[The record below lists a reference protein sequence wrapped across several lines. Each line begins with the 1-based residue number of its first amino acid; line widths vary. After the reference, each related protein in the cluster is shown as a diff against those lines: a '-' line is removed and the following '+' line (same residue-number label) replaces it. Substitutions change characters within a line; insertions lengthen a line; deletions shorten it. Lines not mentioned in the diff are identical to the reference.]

1 MVKRDIWGSRTA
13 FVLASIGSAIGLG
26 NLWRFPMVCFENG
39 GGAFLIAYG
48 VCLIVAGI
56 PLLML
61 EFSIGKRMNN
71 AAPGAFLGIS
81 PKLEWFGWFA
91 VGVGFIIT
99 TYYSGIMSWCLNY
112 LIFSFKNAWGANPNQ
127 FFFNDF
133 LKITTDTARPWSWG
147 AFRWPIFIGMIVAW
161 VWMVA
166 SIWKGTKT
174 VGKVVWFTVLGPW
187 ILLLV
192 FVVRGVTLQGASE
205 GLAFYLTPEWIK
217 LLDPQVWLAAVS
229 QVFFSLTVGFGVMI
243 AYGSFIDDK
252 TCIVKNAWIIGLAD
266 AGTAIIGGFAVFG
279 ALGHKRLLQAA
290 AVGVSPDSIPFA
302 DVVRGGPGFTFVTY
316 PEIINALP
324 WPQLFGV
331 LFFVM
336 LSLLAVDSAFSL
348 VEGVSAA
355 LKDKFGWSHKKS
367 NITVAVCGFLL
378 GLPYVFGAGIWWLD
392 IVDRFMN
399 QFGLT
404 FVVLGQCLIIGWV
417 MKAGRMRHYINSR
430 SEGKIGIWWDIRIQ
444 LIIPAFI
451 LVMLGFEVYQRIQKP
466 YGEFGLRSQEFVW
479 GWLVIALLIIAG
491 IVIAKIKGIPDY
503 ERLANTI
510 PTDDEECGCEISHKQ
525 EKADESELFDI
536 D

>member
-1 MVKRDIWGSRTA
+1 MVKRDVWGSRAA

-48 VCLIVAGI
+48 VCLLVAGI

-61 EFSIGKRMNN
+61 EFAIGKRMNN
-71 AAPGAFLGIS
+71 AAPGSFLGIS

-99 TYYSGIMSWCLNY
+99 TYYSGIMSWCINY
-112 LIFSFKNAWGANPNQ
+112 FIFSFKTSWGANPNE

-133 LKITTDTARPWSWG
+133 LQITTNEAKPWSWG
-147 AFRWPIFIGMIVAW
+147 AFRWPVFIGVAVAW
-161 VWMVA
+161 IWMVA

-174 VGKVVWFTVLGPW
+174 VGKVVWVTVLGPW

-192 FVVRGVTLQGASE
+192 FVVRGVTLPGANE
-205 GLAFYLTPEWIK
+205 GLAFYLTPVWSK
-217 LLDPQVWLAAVS
+217 LLSTKVWLAAVS

-290 AVGVSPDSIPFA
+290 AAGVESGSIPFA

-324 WPQLFGV
+324 LSQLFGL
-331 LFFVM
+331 LFFLM
-336 LSLLAVDSAFSL
+336 LGLLAVDSAFSL

-367 NITVAVCGFLL
+367 NITVAVAGFLL
-378 GLPYVFGAGIWWLD
+378 GLPYVFGAGLWWLD

-399 QFGLT
+399 HFGLT
-404 FVVLGQCLIIGWV
+404 LVVLGECIIVGWIF
-417 MKAGRMRHYINSR
+417 KAKNMRHFINSR
-430 SEGKIGIWWDIRIQ
+430 SDGKIGIWWDIRIQ
-444 LIIPAFI
+444 LILPAFI
-451 LVMLGFEVYQRIQKP
+451 LLMLGFEIYHRILEP
-466 YGEFGLRSQEFVW
+466 YGEFGLRSHEFVW
-479 GWLVIALLIIAG
+479 GWLVVILLFVVSFIL
-491 IVIAKIKGIPDY
+491 AKVKGSQDY
-503 ERLANTI
+503 ESLAYTISTEEEPCGSGLGNTDKMKI
-510 PTDDEECGCEISHKQ
+510 EE
-525 EKADESELFDI
+525 
-536 D
+536 